1 MEVTEQVSSLIAS
14 YLEENS
20 IDLVEITYKREQGS
34 MILRLLVDTAQGITI
49 NECEKL
55 NNYLSEFLD
64 KNDIVDEHYLL
75 EVASPGLD
83 RPITTDKD
91 FKRVMGKELYI
102 STYERIDAK
111 KEHEG
116 RLIGM
121 DKESVIIESGG
132 VATVIPKIKIAR
144 AKRRIEI

>member
-1 MEVTEQVSSLIAS
+1 MTEQVSSLIAS